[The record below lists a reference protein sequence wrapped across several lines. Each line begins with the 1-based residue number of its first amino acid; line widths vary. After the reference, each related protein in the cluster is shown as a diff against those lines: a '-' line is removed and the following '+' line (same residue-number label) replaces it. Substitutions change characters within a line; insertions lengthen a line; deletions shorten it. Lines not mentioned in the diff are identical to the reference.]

1 MTTTPTKKP
10 RAAKRRRKT
19 TPKIMTETIYPVKE
33 NEVEIPKVILP
44 KPEDEIIPFS
54 SYIKDAKNRWKI
66 HEYEIKELSK
76 DIRWLYTKSKP
87 YVDRVRARLSPKAS

>member
-1 MTTTPTKKP
+1 
-10 RAAKRRRKT
+10 
-19 TPKIMTETIYPVKE
+19 MTETIYPVKE

-54 SYIKDAKNRWKI
+54 SYVQDAKNRWKI